1 MPGGGNWVLGKKEK
15 NMALEFEYEDAA
27 GVIHS
32 KAYGRIQKVIIENLV
47 GGQKNVSLDVSIYA
61 SQTARDA
68 GKYPVWGPQGYQVQD
83 PAAVQPV
90 AKWGPQGYQVQ
101 DPAAVQPVAKKDE
114 PTPEV
119 VMECAVDPDT
129 VTIADAYVWLK
140 TQEKFKESKDV

>member
-90 AKWGPQGYQVQ
+90 AK
-101 DPAAVQPVAKKDE
+101 KDE